1 MVIGRRFGRGNG
13 ECGAVV
19 RLVDSRILEE
29 SEMALLVAPRAGHS
43 HEVGGEF
50 PEHNLDLFVRRLSL
64 DACEGGV
71 RHLGLDTIGGHSIG
85 HGGSV

>member
-1 MVIGRRFGRGNG
+1 
-13 ECGAVV
+13 
-19 RLVDSRILEE
+19 
-29 SEMALLVAPRAGHS
+29 MALLVAPRAGHS
-43 HEVGGEF
+43 HEVGGELA
-50 PEHNLDLFVRRLSL
+50 EHDFDLLVRRLSL